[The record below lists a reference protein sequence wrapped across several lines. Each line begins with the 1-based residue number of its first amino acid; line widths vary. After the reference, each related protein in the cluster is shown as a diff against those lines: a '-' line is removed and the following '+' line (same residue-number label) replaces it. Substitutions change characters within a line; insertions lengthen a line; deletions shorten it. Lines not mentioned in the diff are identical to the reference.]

1 MKGGN
6 ASVKNISC
14 KIKFIDSMKLFANL
28 LSHFVDN
35 LTEWVHKIRCK
46 DCNFFL
52 EFKSVKNSIIKY
64 KFWSCNKHYSTKFN
78 EELKKKF
85 KNTFKLL
92 TVISINLFCR

>member
-35 LTEWVHKIRCK
+35 LTE
-46 DCNFFL
+46 
-52 EFKSVKNSIIKY
+52 
-64 KFWSCNKHYSTKFN
+64 
-78 EELKKKF
+78 
-85 KNTFKLL
+85 
-92 TVISINLFCR
+92 